1 MKRQISDYAKIW
13 DKEVLEKSL
22 KNVFIIWEWK
32 RHFQRVKTKK
42 QQRKLCLMMLKT
54 KNVCVIKKKKK
65 KETKKPKI
73 TNKPKA

>member
-42 QQRKLCLMMLKT
+42 QPRKLCLMMLKT
-54 KNVCVIKKKKK
+54 KNVCVIKKRKRKKQ
-65 KETKKPKI
+65 KKPQN
-73 TNKPKA
+73 NK